1 MLGLDFKIHCICSP
15 NENPIADSVPIG
27 HECTVHSAH
36 LLSKK
41 KYEMLQV
48 LLSSFSKE
56 ENAVRNSLVLSICF

>member
-1 MLGLDFKIHCICSP
+1 M
-15 NENPIADSVPIG
+15 DSVRIG
-27 HECTVHSAH
+27 YECTVHSAH

-41 KYEMLQV
+41 KYEMLRA